1 LERLKRLLASEE
13 AVMKVIRQILAVG
26 NTLGVTLP
34 PELLR
39 AYELHWQALVIIRP
53 TREGILVQPVEVISP
68 LSPRTSEVME
78 RAIVRRY
85 ARVADAVEGV
95 GEEKKR
101 IRRTLI

>member
-1 LERLKRLLASEE
+1 MR
-13 AVMKVIRQILAVG
+13 VVRQILAVG

-39 AYELHWQALVIIRP
+39 AYELHWGALVIIRP
-53 TREGILVQPVEVISP
+53 TYEGILIQPAEVVSP

-85 ARVADAVEGV
+85 TRAADAVEGV
-95 GEEKKR
+95 GQEKRR
-101 IRRTLI
+101 IRRNGI